1 MTPEEYYSNL
11 YLAHHG
17 IKGQKHGRR
26 RWQNEDGSLTPAGRE
41 HYGVGDSRDEGSND
55 DYSNEYNDYDRAQAE
70 EKESQRK
77 RQEKVDKIVRVG
89 VAAAAIA
96 VTAYGLKKLSASG
109 KAKDISEEKVS
120 EGAEKAKD
128 VIEKI
133 KEKSLKDFANIDTSK
148 ISYDKRNYDHDGPI
162 GKIASMDT
170 SKISYNHRLAKNNPR
185 EVASK
190 LSQYAHYN
198 NKTGSTPAIASPKG
212 ISDFAKMDVS
222 KLKSRPGN
230 FNFSRDK
237 TEAKKAAA
245 FLENL
250 NKGKSS
256 STGGSI
262 SSFAKMDLSK
272 LKSQPGNFN
281 FSRNATVT
289 NNVAKIASKAASGKS
304 TVENVSAL
312 LEGLNK
318 DLLKRK

>member
-1 MTPEEYYSNL
+1 MTPEEYYNNL

-41 HYGVGDSRDEGSND
+41 HYGVGDPREEGSTDN
-55 DYSNEYNDYDRAQAE
+55 YSNEYNDYDRAQAE
-70 EKESQRK
+70 DREYQRK
-77 RQEKVDKIVRVG
+77 RQEKVDRLIRVG

-96 VTAYGLKKLSASG
+96 VTAYGLKKLSTSG
-109 KAKDISEEKVS
+109 KAKDIPEEKVS

-128 VIEKI
+128 VLEKI
-133 KEKSLKDFANIDTSK
+133 KEKSLKDFANTDTSK
-148 ISYDKRNYDHDGPI
+148 ISYDKWDYDHSGSM
-162 GKIASMDT
+162 GKIASMNT
-170 SKISYNHRLAKNNPR
+170 SNISYDHRLASNKPK

-198 NKTGSTPAIASPKG
+198 NKTSSMPALASQKG
-212 ISDFAKMDVS
+212 VSSFAKMDVS
-222 KLKSRPGN
+222 KLKSQPSN

-250 NKGKSS
+250 NKNESS
-256 STGGSI
+256 SGGL
-262 SSFAKMDLSK
+262 SSFAKMDVSK

-281 FSRNATVT
+281 FSRNGTASNNLASIAT
-289 NNVAKIASKAASGKS
+289 KASSGKS
-304 TVENVSAL
+304 TAESVSAML
-312 LEGLNK
+312 DKLNK